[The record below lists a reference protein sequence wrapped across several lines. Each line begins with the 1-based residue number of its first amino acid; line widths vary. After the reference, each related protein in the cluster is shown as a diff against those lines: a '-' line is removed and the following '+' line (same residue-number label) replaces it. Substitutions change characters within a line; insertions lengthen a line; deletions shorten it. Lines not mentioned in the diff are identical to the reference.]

1 MDLKAPVPVFQWLRL
16 LGLLQKRLRPS
27 CTHLSFSVVWRPAF
41 SCWLW
46 LQLLQHELE
55 GGKCESG
62 KNQNPAQTGGINRN
76 MPLSMLHLC
85 AVTCNLAP
93 PMRRSLMLQRSAL
106 QPLFV
111 SLWSIFFSSPPPP
124 PPRPFL
130 LFSAASVFQ
139 APTGSNWFH
148 FILAFSPIAT
158 DFTIP
163 L

>member
-124 PPRPFL
+124 PPPAISSFLCCLSLPGTDWQQLVPFHSRL
-130 LFSAASVFQ
+130 L
-139 APTGSNWFH
+139 PYSN
-148 FILAFSPIAT
+148 
-158 DFTIP
+158 
-163 L
+163 